1 MNGNKSTLA
10 WVIESLWRFPKKR
23 IGKRIRTICDDLPHK
38 KRVTIVSAMLTFFV
52 LVAFCVF
59 GHACYKI
66 GARQAVKT
74 IEIQHIGNLSLPELA
89 PNSNIKFP
97 AYEDAR
103 VENED

>member
-1 MNGNKSTLA
+1 M
-10 WVIESLWRFPKKR
+10 
-23 IGKRIRTICDDLPHK
+23 PHK

-89 PNSNIKFP
+89 PNLKFP
-97 AYEDAR
+97 AYEDTR
-103 VENED
+103 MENED